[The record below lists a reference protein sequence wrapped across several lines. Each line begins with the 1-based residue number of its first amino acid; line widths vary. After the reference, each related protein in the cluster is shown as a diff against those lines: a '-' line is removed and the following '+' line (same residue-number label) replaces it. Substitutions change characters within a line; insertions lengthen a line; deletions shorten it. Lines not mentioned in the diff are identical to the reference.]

1 MGRLATFE
9 TGSGPA
15 VLLVHGLSGFK
26 EAWGSLPAALA
37 ASGLRVVAVDLPGF
51 GASPG
56 LARTT
61 PEGLVRAIEPLMAD
75 LAPVRIV
82 AHSLGTQVAM
92 LAAAERT
99 ERVAGLALLAPW
111 VLARPRRLP
120 PRTIADVLQ
129 LPVVGRPLARLL
141 IARVRRSPQRRRDA
155 FLSTVGDPSALA
167 ADPAMAAL
175 LEEASARLLTG
186 DVRAIADWAA
196 GGLALDIRPHARRV
210 RGPAL
215 VAVGTL
221 DRVTP
226 PSGARWL
233 ARALPDARLLTLP
246 GVGHFPHLEAPGEV
260 AGAIAEHLVAPPA

>member
-1 MGRLATFE
+1 MRWLATTE

-15 VLLVHGLSGFK
+15 VLLVHGLNGFK
-26 EAWGSLPAALA
+26 EGWGGLPEALA
-37 ASGLRVVAVDLPGF
+37 ASGLRAVAVDLPGF
-51 GASPG
+51 GGTPG
-56 LARTT
+56 LVRTT
-61 PEGLVRAIEPLMAD
+61 PEGLARAIEPLMAD
-75 LAPVRIV
+75 LAPVHLV

-92 LAAAERT
+92 LAAAERP

-120 PRTIADVLQ
+120 PRTISDVLQ

-141 IARVRRSPQRRRDA
+141 IARARRSPERRRDA
-155 FLSTVGDPSALA
+155 FLSTVGDPAALTG
-167 ADPAMAAL
+167 DPGMAAL
-175 LEEASARLLTG
+175 LEDASARLATG
-186 DVRAIADWAA
+186 NLRAIADWGAA
-196 GGLALDIRPHARRV
+196 GLGLDVRPLAGRV

-226 PSGARWL
+226 PPGARWL
-233 ARALPDARLLTLP
+233 ADALPDGRLLELG

-260 AGAIAEHLVAPPA
+260 AAAIADHLVARPA